1 MQESRIQHVILYEQ
15 TRVTV
20 RVRGK
25 INERIIYMISHIRHL
40 APLYQTRCMP
50 IAVVIILLYES
61 RPFKKKRVRCITL
74 FRAVTYVQI
83 LHTVFYC

>member
-25 INERIIYMISHIRHL
+25 INERIMLYDQNIRHL

-50 IAVVIILLYES
+50 IAVVIIL
-61 RPFKKKRVRCITL
+61 
-74 FRAVTYVQI
+74 
-83 LHTVFYC
+83 